1 MKCVIDCLK
10 ATKFLSLCIWGK
22 PTIYYSIN
30 SAINTR
36 IFESIIV
43 ATEDEYISYLV
54 KVFFKDRVSIQSTL
68 PQTGTF
74 IDGRAANLSSEL
86 IKKIVLENYHRN
98 SIVIMD
104 YIRDS
109 EERIMVDSDINFEI
123 TLIIHKKRLKATM
136 LKGMINERINQK
148 LDILLSNNNE
158 KEICLIGHSQFDQWN
173 IKEIYGIPIRNCGIS
188 GITAEEYISLI
199 LNKKQICLDNTIKIY
214 VLIGINEIALDL
226 KTIKI
231 TNDIVRMLRMI
242 KDISNVPLYY
252 IEIIPVNGRLDRD
265 NARIKEINQLVRERI
280 PSDVTIISTNKLQ
293 DKFGNLDYKYTTDG
307 LHLNYDG
314 YCVLKRI
321 LEQEV

>member
-123 TLIIHKKRLKATM
+123 TLL
-136 LKGMINERINQK
+136 
-148 LDILLSNNNE
+148 
-158 KEICLIGHSQFDQWN
+158 F
-173 IKEIYGIPIRNCGIS
+173 IK
-188 GITAEEYISLI
+188 
-199 LNKKQICLDNTIKIY
+199 
-214 VLIGINEIALDL
+214 
-226 KTIKI
+226 
-231 TNDIVRMLRMI
+231 
-242 KDISNVPLYY
+242 
-252 IEIIPVNGRLDRD
+252 NG
-265 NARIKEINQLVRERI
+265 
-280 PSDVTIISTNKLQ
+280 
-293 DKFGNLDYKYTTDG
+293 
-307 LHLNYDG
+307 
-314 YCVLKRI
+314 
-321 LEQEV
+321 